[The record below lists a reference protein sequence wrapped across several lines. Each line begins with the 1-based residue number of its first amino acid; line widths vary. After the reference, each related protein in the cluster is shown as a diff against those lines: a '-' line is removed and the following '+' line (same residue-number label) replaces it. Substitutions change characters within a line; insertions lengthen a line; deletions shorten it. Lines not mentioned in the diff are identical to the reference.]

1 MSPFP
6 TDPDVTNSVIRFL
19 GNQRIKPTLTHHFAT
34 LEPSRSA
41 ICQN

>member
-19 GNQRIKPTLTHHFAT
+19 GNQSFNTTLTHNFAT
-34 LEPSRSA
+34 LQA
-41 ICQN
+41 IRYCG

>member
-19 GNQRIKPTLTHHFAT
+19 GDQRINTPLTHNFAT
-34 LEPSRSA
+34 PQA
-41 ICQN
+41 FTYYG